1 MDAVATTFASAT
13 ASPMLRSSLAR
24 VIRAHASE
32 PRMALSRL
40 PSRAT
45 SRHAATCASKASGDI
60 AYAAPSP
67 NGGGAGGT
75 SASGSNISRAATTTA
90 AGGARAVVVAVDATA
105 VVALVH
111 SIQKKFTG
119 QLKGEAIKC

>member
-67 NGGGAGGT
+67 NGGA
-75 SASGSNISRAATTTA
+75 RRRRRRRE
-90 AGGARAVVVAVDATA
+90 ARAPSLLPLTRQ
-105 VVALVH
+105 L
-111 SIQKKFTG
+111 SSLSFIPYKKSSPVS
-119 QLKGEAIKC
+119 